1 MRKGGCMRAR
11 VRSFGMLAPVIM
23 MVGCFE
29 HTYTIGLGAP
39 TGELVHDEWDHHW
52 IGGLIDPDQEL
63 VLQELCPSGNATI
76 HEEVSFLNGLVAA
89 LTGEIY
95 SPTTVTVRCD
105 TGINADFDLDEEDI
119 ARIVSDPTFLDWIEA
134 VAPDLLQ
141 KAEDA
146 QLFLD
151 R

>member
-1 MRKGGCMRAR
+1 M
-11 VRSFGMLAPVIM
+11 
-23 MVGCFE
+23 
-29 HTYTIGLGAP
+29 GAP
-39 TGELVHDEWDHHW
+39 HGDIVHDEWDHHW
-52 IGGLIDPDQEL
+52 LGGLIDPDQEL
-63 VLQELCPSGNATI
+63 VLREICPSGKATI
-76 HEEVSFLNGLVAA
+76 HEEVSFLNGLVAL

-105 TGINADFDLDEEDI
+105 TGVSADFDLDEEDI

-141 KAEDA
+141 EVQDA
-146 QLFLD
+146 QQLLD